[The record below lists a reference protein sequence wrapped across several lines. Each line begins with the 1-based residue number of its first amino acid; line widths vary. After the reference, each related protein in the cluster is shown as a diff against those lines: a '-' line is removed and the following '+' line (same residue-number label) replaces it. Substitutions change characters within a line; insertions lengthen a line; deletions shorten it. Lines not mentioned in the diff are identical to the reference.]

1 MNEWKKLSKERW
13 MHVWNE
19 LWINRLMSELINWM
33 KNAKNGYMDEWMIVG
48 TDERIGKCG
57 E

>member
-19 LWINRLMSELINWM
+19 LWINRLMSELMNEWKMKKMDIWM
-33 KNAKNGYMDEWMIVG
+33 NGWLSGLMKE
-48 TDERIGKCG
+48 
-57 E
+57 